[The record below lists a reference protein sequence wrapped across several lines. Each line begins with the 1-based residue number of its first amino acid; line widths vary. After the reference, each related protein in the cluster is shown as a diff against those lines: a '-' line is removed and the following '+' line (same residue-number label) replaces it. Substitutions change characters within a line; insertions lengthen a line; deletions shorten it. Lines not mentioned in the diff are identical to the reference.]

1 MKNILLSL
9 LALALAFLTACSGL
23 IAPSRPLEITLE
35 AAGMHYQ
42 PSTFEV
48 TAGEPVRLMLRNSD
62 SVDHDFSIMEIPL
75 MSMGG
80 TAEPMAG
87 HKMGDVAVAPQLHMA
102 ATMNTSNSIE
112 FTPTKAGTYEFF
124 CTVPGHKEAGMVGTM
139 IVRSR

>member
-1 MKNILLSL
+1 MKHILLPL
-9 LALALAFLTACSGL
+9 LTLGLALLTACSSL

-35 AAGMHYQ
+35 STGMHYQ

-48 TAGEPVRLMLRNSD
+48 TAGEPVKLTLRNSD

-75 MSMGG
+75 MSMGATG
-80 TAEPMAG
+80 EPMAG
-87 HKMGDVAVAPQLHMA
+87 HEMGEMAVDPQLHMA
-102 ATMNTSNSIE
+102 AAMNASNSFE

-139 IVRSR
+139 IVRAR